1 MGVVLSYI
9 TQKTASVEIESELSA
24 SLEAMAGSNQYR
36 EPEKREYKDIRLS
49 QDDINKYS
57 SALHSV
63 HEFLAFG
70 NEVLA
75 HQRILEGELQTC
87 HER

>member
-24 SLEAMAGSNQYR
+24 SPEAMAESNQYR
-36 EPEKREYKDIRLS
+36 DSEKREYKDLWLS
-49 QDDINKYS
+49 QDDINRYS
-57 SALHSV
+57 SALHNV
-63 HEFLAFG
+63 HEFLTLG
-70 NEVLA
+70 EKLIG
-75 HQRILEGELQTC
+75 HQRMLEADLQTC